1 MDTPFYLLIAEL
13 QIRTIRKH
21 TLVKS
26 IKLKDTKPCN
36 DWLADCLKQFKTKPN
51 SIPITRD

>member
-26 IKLKDTKPCN
+26 IKLKDTN
-36 DWLADCLKQFKTKPN
+36 HAMIGWLTASNN
-51 SIPITRD
+51 SRLNPTQYP